1 MSVHVFFLIREN
13 LRGKYPIILRMREQS
28 VAGLLSPK
36 KRPVKEATCMHAI
49 LNSRFTVRGSCLIRE
64 NHEHLYPRN
73 IPAIRY
79 IAGDI
84 NLEGLFGHAVTL
96 SDNAEYLVT

>member
-1 MSVHVFFLIREN
+1 MPNPRKPRTL
-13 LRGKYPIILRMREQS
+13 
-28 VAGLLSPK
+28 
-36 KRPVKEATCMHAI
+36 
-49 LNSRFTVRGSCLIRE
+49 GSCLIRE

-96 SDNAEYLVT
+96 SDNTHGPCQHVIYTSSPGKLEDSTYELQAQLRKYPI